1 MVPLT
6 NCGASKFRTPA
17 RFFERP
23 PVVLNP
29 LVTVS
34 VWPLATWTMASEVP
48 VAPNETTGTPSVA
61 VAPEPDEV
69 AKIAPE
75 VRVSVV
81 GLRPPRPPTVG
92 LLPTNGP
99 LLIVNALRVWL
110 PVREFAVAEVA
121 LKVCVVVALRTFVTA
136 A

>member
-1 MVPLT
+1 M
-6 NCGASKFRTPA
+6 
-17 RFFERP
+17 
-23 PVVLNP
+23 LNP

-34 VWPLATWTMASEVP
+34 VWPLATWMIASPVP
-48 VAPNETTGTPSVA
+48 VAPKETTGTPNVA
-61 VAPEPDEV
+61 VAPALEAV

-81 GLRPPRPPTVG
+81 GFRPPRPPTVG

-99 LLIVNALRVWL
+99 LLMVRAFRVWL

-121 LKVCVVVALRTFVTA
+121 L
-136 A
+136 